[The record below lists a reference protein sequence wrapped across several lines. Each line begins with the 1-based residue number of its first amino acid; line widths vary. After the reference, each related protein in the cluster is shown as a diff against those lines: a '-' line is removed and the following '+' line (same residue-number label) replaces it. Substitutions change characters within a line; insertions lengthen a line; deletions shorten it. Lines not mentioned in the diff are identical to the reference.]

1 MFSFVKLSKLENM
14 HALKECSN
22 FPSNL
27 LFPILQDTDA
37 LDVNSNS
44 WTSNPW
50 PIKHQRIAYMQS
62 RGPGCFDH
70 RYYLQKNPD
79 LKVLGTVLELWEHF
93 VMLGQF
99 EGRSYRYDPVQSF
112 AE

>member
-1 MFSFVKLSKLENM
+1 MSVARRVWSEAVSVL
-14 HALKECSN
+14 
-22 FPSNL
+22 
-27 LFPILQDTDA
+27 LQDTDS
-37 LDVNSNS
+37 LDVNVNS

-79 LKVLGTVLELWEHF
+79 LKVLKTVLELWEHF

-99 EGRSYRYDPVQSF
+99 EGRSYR
-112 AE
+112 

>member
-1 MFSFVKLSKLENM
+1 MNV
-14 HALKECSN
+14 
-22 FPSNL
+22 
-27 LFPILQDTDA
+27 
-37 LDVNSNS
+37 NS
-44 WTSNPW
+44 WTSDPW

-79 LKVLGTVLELWEHF
+79 LKVLKTVLELWEHF

-99 EGRSYRYDPVQSF
+99 EGRSYRYLTSFRLDPCKESRNSKYMMCVSKLLSTQALLRYCNVVSPPYDVGYT
-112 AE
+112 